1 MRVYLDVC
9 CLNRPLDDLS
19 VGRNR
24 LEAEAVLQ
32 IVRHVQLGKWELV
45 GSEAVDAE
53 LSLTPSSERRS
64 HTAALARLRT
74 TLVAAGP
81 AERARAVALTMLGLR
96 YMDALHVA
104 CAESGRC
111 DVLLTTDDQLQAKA
125 RAHPNDI
132 MVKVANPL
140 EWIAQVN
147 AP

>member
-1 MRVYLDVC
+1 MRIYLDVC

-32 IVRHVQLGKWELV
+32 IVRHVQSGKWELI

-64 HTAALARLRT
+64 HTAALSRLRSS
-74 TLVAAGP
+74 LVPAGP
-81 AERARAVALTMLGLR
+81 GERARAVALAGLGLR

-125 RAHPNDI
+125 RAHRHDI
-132 MVKVANPL
+132 MVNVANPL
-140 EWIAQVN
+140 EWIAQVK